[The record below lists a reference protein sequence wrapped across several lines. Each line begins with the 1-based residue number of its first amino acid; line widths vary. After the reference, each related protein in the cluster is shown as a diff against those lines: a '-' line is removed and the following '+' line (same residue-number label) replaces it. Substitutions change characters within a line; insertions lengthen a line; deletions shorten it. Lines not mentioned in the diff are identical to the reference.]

1 MLNTLSC
8 AFFGH
13 RDFCMNN
20 KYEQIME
27 KILYQLLKDN
37 EYVEFL
43 VGRNGEFDRFAAS
56 CVRRAK
62 KNFGDDNSALV
73 LVLPYETA
81 EFSKNKEYFEKYY
94 DEIEIFDAAYYK
106 SAMYERNCSMV
117 DRADL
122 IICYVENNSGGAY
135 KAIRYAEK
143 RGKKI
148 INLAVSEK

>member
-13 RDFCMNN
+13 GDFCMNN
-20 KYEQIME
+20 KHEQIME

-81 EFSKNKEYFEKYY
+81 EISKNKEYFEKYY

-135 KAIRYAEK
+135 KAIQYAEK

-148 INLAVSEK
+148 INIAVSEK